1 MSHRTHHSHADA
13 AATDHVDDKAV
24 GPEAAPQEQA
34 VVPEEPQEASSS
46 ADDTLAQELAALRVR
61 VHELEKQLERERQL
75 HLRALADFQ
84 NYKRRADE
92 QRAEI
97 VQFANR
103 EMMLELLPI
112 LDNLE
117 RALAAAE
124 QTHSYE
130 ALVGGV
136 ALTLRQMQEYLKK
149 NGVEAI
155 EAVGK
160 EFDPNLHEAVMRVED
175 SEHPENTVVD
185 EVQKGYMMHSRVLRP
200 TMVKVARSS

>member
-1 MSHRTHHSHADA
+1 MTRKAHHNEHASA
-13 AATDHVDDKAV
+13 NTDHVDDTLRSTEEAP
-24 GPEAAPQEQA
+24 GPTDASEGSAEAQTEPDVESLRQE
-34 VVPEEPQEASSS
+34 VE
-46 ADDTLAQELAALRVR
+46 TLRARVQ
-61 VHELEKQLERERQL
+61 ELEKHLERERHL

-92 QRAEI
+92 QRSEI

-103 EMMLELLPI
+103 EMMLGLLPI

-155 EAVGK
+155 EALGK

>member
-1 MSHRTHHSHADA
+1 MSHRAHKDHAASADKDHLDSTAQNVQGAPAQPENAPEGPEPELSEPA
-13 AATDHVDDKAV
+13 AAL
-24 GPEAAPQEQA
+24 Q
-34 VVPEEPQEASSS
+34 
-46 ADDTLAQELAALRVR
+46 QELAMLRAR
-61 VHELEKQLERERQL
+61 VQELEKQLERERHL

-92 QRAEI
+92 QRSEI

-103 EMMLELLPI
+103 EMMLGLLPI

-155 EAVGK
+155 EALGK
-160 EFDPNLHEAVMRVED
+160 EFDPNLHEAVMRVDD

-200 TMVKVARSS
+200 TMVKVARNS